1 MVSVTIRVTGHVQI
15 LNAIKAL
22 GEAGRAVNGPIATWG
37 STLPYAGVI
46 ETGMRGG
53 RMWRRAGPALMFHRG
68 IAATLPQVPAIMLP
82 AIPKGAGSV
91 GQAKRKVR
99 DLGIKNIQ
107 DLTPVRSGRL
117 RASVRQLTRPA

>member
-1 MVSVTIRVTGHVQI
+1 MQVTIRETGHVQM

-37 STLPYAGVI
+37 STLPYAQFI
-46 ETGMRGG
+46 ETGRSS
-53 RMWRRAGPALMFHRG
+53 RQVRRAGPALMFARG
-68 IAATLPQVPAIMLP
+68 IAATLPAVPGIMLP

-107 DLTPVRSGRL
+107 ALTPVRSGKL
-117 RASVRQLTRPA
+117 RASVRELTRPA